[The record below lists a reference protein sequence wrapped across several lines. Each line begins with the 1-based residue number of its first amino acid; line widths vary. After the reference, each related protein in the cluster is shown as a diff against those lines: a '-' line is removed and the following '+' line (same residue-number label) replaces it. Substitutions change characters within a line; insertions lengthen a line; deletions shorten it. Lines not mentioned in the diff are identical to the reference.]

1 MPPIALPPFLVE
13 LPRSPYFAVGIPI
26 ALGCLSGFPTYSV
39 VTSSWYNGLKSPP
52 GRPPRQVFPFVWPA
66 LYASMG
72 WASHLAVRALDTSLT
87 PSAKQDAED
96 GLGLYWAQ
104 LALNLAWT
112 PIFFGLKN
120 RLVGLVDL
128 TALTGAAYYMTW
140 KLHGPTNGQ
149 TTYFLAPY
157 CAWLTFAL
165 YLNGGVWYLNRNY
178 ELKGKGKAD
187 PDI

>member
-1 MPPIALPPFLVE
+1 MPYQLPPLLVD
-13 LPRSPYFAVGIPI
+13 LPRNPVLAVGIPL
-26 ALGCLSGFPTYSV
+26 ALGSLSGFSTYRV
-39 VTSSWYNGLKSPP
+39 VSSAWYEGLKTPP
-52 GRPPRQVFPFVWPA
+52 GRPPRQVFPIVWPV
-66 LYASMG
+66 LYAAMG
-72 WASHLAVRALDTSLT
+72 YASHLAVHAIATSLSPT
-87 PSAKQDAED
+87 AKADAEE
-96 GLGLYWAQ
+96 GLALYWGQ
-104 LALNLAWT
+104 LALNVAWT

-128 TALTGAAYYMTW
+128 TALTGAAYYMTY

-187 PDI
+187 L